1 MAWLTLV
8 IAGCFEV
15 AFVTTMKLSE
25 GFKVKKYTALT
36 VLSGALSFYLL
47 SLALTEIAVGTGY
60 AVWTGIGAAGSVVV
74 GMLFFKESRQPAKL
88 FFLTCIIAGVA
99 GLKIFGG

>member
-1 MAWLTLV
+1 MAWLTLI
-8 IAGCFEV
+8 IAGFFEV

-47 SLALTEIAVGTGY
+47 SLALTEKGRQ
-60 AVWTGIGAAGSVVV
+60 VVFEIEEFRTKRV
-74 GMLFFKESRQPAKL
+74 DIILENLDEADKTVLLSLIDKVISKKKER
-88 FFLTCIIAGVA
+88 
-99 GLKIFGG
+99 